1 MSLVAKLAHALST
14 QTGVR
19 SIEAMPIALAVI
31 VAAASGLD
39 GSSPPDMLSK
49 LAQQLQP
56 ADEAD
61 ALTRVRD
68 WLEDIDLSVAQLKGL
83 QGFLPIHVP
92 DVIDWTAELEALIDE
107 ARYREPFIPISPRIG
122 QAIGA
127 ALKIPTTDAIACLFA
142 GSATIAWGLA
152 ADRPVTLH
160 VTNWQVEVIMA
171 LLAHV
176 DGRALRVDRRNPI
189 ETIPYDDVGSFAFR
203 ESHAPQPG
211 AYDHLIVVPP
221 LGYRMKEG
229 PSAGMLFEAWQVEQL
244 AQRPRKSFATIV
256 TDGLLFRE
264 SRNEVAFREQL
275 CTMGGLSVTSLPPG
289 IFGRASGVQVDLL
302 KIDQTDRPEATFID
316 GRTMERISRSGRE
329 QEDLIVK
336 QLESLGAAPSRTV
349 GIEELAAS
357 NYNLLPN
364 RYIVSDELA
373 RMDEALSARHTVRLG
388 DIAKVLRPRAPQ
400 PVRGD
405 PSDDD
410 VIGLEIAVA
419 DIVDGKVGAPSKE
432 IRFPARERMSV
443 GKVRVE
449 MDDIL
454 VSVKGNVGA
463 VGIVG
468 MGAILDEL
476 MDTPQIVVSQSLAII
491 RLQRGSPIRKPR
503 VLAGILSSPQM
514 RAKLQALAGGTTVPS
529 LPISALQDL
538 AIPVPEADEAFEIEG
553 RLEELDAMQEDIE
566 ERIRN
571 RRIMQDAMWRIFW
584 NIPSGQQDA

>member
-39 GSSPPDMLSK
+39 GSSPADMLSK
-49 LAQQLQP
+49 LAKKLQS

-68 WLEDIDLSVAQLKGL
+68 WLEDIDLSAAQLKGL

-92 DVIDWTAELEALIDE
+92 DVIDWTAELEALVDE

-127 ALKIPTTDAIACLFA
+127 ALKIPTADTVACLFA

-160 VTNWQVEVIMA
+160 VTNWQAEVIMA

-302 KIDQTDRPEATFID
+302 KIDQTDRPDATFID
-316 GRTMERISRSGRE
+316 GRTMERISRSSRE
-329 QEDLIVK
+329 QEDLVVK
-336 QLESLGAAPSRTV
+336 QLESLGSAPSRTI

-373 RMDEALSARHTVRLG
+373 RMDEVLSARHTVRLG

-400 PVRGD
+400 PVRSD

-410 VIGLEIAVA
+410 VIGLEIAVS

>member
-1 MSLVAKLAHALST
+1 MSFVAKLAHSLST

-19 SIEAMPIALAVI
+19 SVEAMPIALAAI
-31 VAAASGLD
+31 VASAKGIEASSAA
-39 GSSPPDMLSK
+39 DMFSAF
-49 LAQQLQP
+49 AQTLQP
-56 ADEAD
+56 TDEAD

-68 WLEDIDLSVAQLKGL
+68 WLEDIDLPEAQARGVQSLL
-83 QGFLPIHVP
+83 AIHVP
-92 DVIDWTAELEALIDE
+92 VAIDWTAELAALVDD
-107 ARYREPFIPISPRIG
+107 ARYREPCIPISPRVG
-122 QAIGA
+122 AAIGRS
-127 ALKIPTTDAIACLFA
+127 LDIPTGETIACLFA

-152 ADRPVTLH
+152 ETRPVTLH
-160 VTNWQVEVIMA
+160 VAGWQAEVIMA
-171 LLAHV
+171 LLAYA
-176 DGRALRVDRRNPI
+176 DGRSLRVDRRNPI
-189 ETIPYDDVGSFAFR
+189 ETIPYSDGSFTFH
-203 ESHAPQPG
+203 EDHAPKPG
-211 AYDHLIVVPP
+211 AYDHLISVPP
-221 LGYRMKEG
+221 LGYRMKDG
-229 PSAGMLFEAWQVEQL
+229 KAAGMLFEAWQVEQL
-244 AQRPRKSFATIV
+244 ADRARKSFLAVI

-264 SRNEVAFREQL
+264 SRNDIAFREQL
-275 CTMGGLSVTSLPPG
+275 CTMGGLTITSLPPG

-302 KIDQTDRPEATFID
+302 RIDQMDRPDATFVD
-316 GRTMERISRSGRE
+316 GRSMERISRSGRE

-336 QLESLGAAPSRTV
+336 QLECLGSAPTRTI

-373 RMDEALSARHTVRLG
+373 RIEEALSGRHTVRLG
-388 DIAKVLRPRAPQ
+388 DIAKILRPRAPQ

-410 VIGLEIAVA
+410 VIGLEIAVS
-419 DIVDGKVGAPSKE
+419 DIIDGKVGGPSRE
-432 IRFPARERMSV
+432 VRFPARERMSV
-443 GKVRVE
+443 GKIRVE
-449 MDDIL
+449 TNDIL

-491 RLQRGSPIRKPR
+491 RLERGSAIRQSR

-538 AIPVPEADEAFEIEG
+538 AIPVPDAEEAFDIEG
-553 RLEELDAMQEDIE
+553 RLEELDTMQEDIE
-566 ERIRN
+566 QRISN
-571 RRIMQDAMWRIFW
+571 RRILQDALWRKFW
-584 NIPSGQQDA
+584 NMPPEQEDA

>member
-1 MSLVAKLAHALST
+1 MSFVATLTHSLST

-19 SIEAMPIALAVI
+19 SIEAMPIALAAI
-31 VAAASGLD
+31 VAGAKGIEVSA
-39 GSSPPDMLSK
+39 PAEMLPA
-49 LAQQLQP
+49 LAQMIQP
-56 ADEAD
+56 TDEAD
-61 ALTRVRD
+61 ASIRAKD
-68 WLEDIDLSVAQLKGL
+68 WLEDIDLSEAQLRGIQGL
-83 QGFLPIHVP
+83 LPIHVRHP
-92 DVIDWTAELEALIDE
+92 IDWTAELEAMVDV
-107 ARYREPFIPISPRIG
+107 ARYREPFIPISPRVG
-122 QAIGA
+122 AAIGVS
-127 ALKIPTTDAIACLFA
+127 LDIPADESIACLFA

-152 ADRPVTLH
+152 QFRPVTLH
-160 VTNWQVEVIMA
+160 VSNWQTEVIMA
-171 LLAHV
+171 LLAYA
-176 DGRALRVDRRNPI
+176 DGRPLRVDRRNPI
-189 ETIPYDDVGSFAFR
+189 EVIPYSDGSFTFQND
-203 ESHAPQPG
+203 HAPKSG
-211 AYDHLIVVPP
+211 AYDHLISVPP
-221 LGYRMKEG
+221 LGYRMKDG
-229 PSAGMLFEAWQVEQL
+229 QAVGMLFEAWQVEQL
-244 AQRPRKSFATIV
+244 AHRARKSFVTVV

-264 SRNEVAFREQL
+264 SRNEVTFREQI
-275 CTMGGLSVTSLPPG
+275 CTMGGLTVTSLPPG

-302 KIDQTDRPEATFID
+302 KIDQTERSDATFVD
-316 GRTMERISRSGRE
+316 GRSMERVSRSGRE

-336 QLESLGAAPSRTV
+336 QLECLASAPSRIIA
-349 GIEELAAS
+349 IEELAAS

-388 DIAKVLRPRAPQ
+388 DIAKILRPRAPQ

-410 VIGLEIAVA
+410 VIGLEIAVS
-419 DIVDGKVGAPSKE
+419 DIVDSKVGAPSRE

-491 RLQRGSPIRKPR
+491 RLQCGSPIRRPR

-514 RAKLQALAGGTTVPS
+514 RVKLQALAGGTTVPS

-538 AIPVPEADEAFEIEG
+538 AIPVPDADEAFDIEG
-553 RLEELDAMQEDIE
+553 RLEELDSMQDDIE
-566 ERIRN
+566 QRISN
-571 RRIMQDAMWRIFW
+571 RRIMQDALWLKFW
-584 NIPSGQQDA
+584 NMPPNREDA